1 MKNMNESK
9 EVEENTEY
17 KKKASPEKLIEIAK
31 NFEKIALEENRT
43 HYEIIRAFNSIY
55 SILSYSIL
63 NKYSIEN
70 EIKACMFSVAVPSR
84 KVMENNFLKINVFV
98 FGDMFINS
106 IFQTRDYINSAH
118 NLVPKFNLS
127 ADFIQ
132 KLTD

>member
-55 SILSYSIL
+55 
-63 NKYSIEN
+63 
-70 EIKACMFSVAVPSR
+70 
-84 KVMENNFLKINVFV
+84 
-98 FGDMFINS
+98 
-106 IFQTRDYINSAH
+106 T
-118 NLVPKFNLS
+118 
-127 ADFIQ
+127 
-132 KLTD
+132 